1 MSSSLRI
8 AAYFMTWFCFLL
20 GIFSCLLRVYSCV
33 FVKHAW
39 KADDYL
45 GLLVLAALIGALY
58 FWETALI
65 LGCGNPPPNKCN
77 YLDPGEK
84 LVQYLYVLAIYYS
97 LTHFLIKSTFLAF
110 YLRLSPNRTFRLW
123 TGIGMGLNVGSLL
136 INLLIIIFQCI
147 PVSAAL
153 HTLARV
159 RATCMDRDFV
169 LIGPA
174 VVNVLLDIYVFILP
188 IPTLL
193 GLHMPTK
200 RKLAVLSVFLFG
212 GSSVIMSCIRF
223 HSVVH
228 VQSLVNT
235 SKNIGEVMIVVAL
248 ELNLA
253 AVAVNLPS
261 IRAIWVKGWNGRRGG
276 AEARTGALNGISKR
290 QTYTV
295 SHGDNQGG
303 VEMGRVGNGSR
314 TANEETTTRSFVS
327 RLPLLSSRRGREGS
341 ATNV

>member
-1 MSSSLRI
+1 MSTSGVQL
-8 AAYFMTWFCFLL
+8 C
-20 GIFSCLLRVYSCV
+20 
-33 FVKHAW
+33 
-39 KADDYL
+39 
-45 GLLVLAALIGALY
+45 AALIGALY

-65 LGCGNPPPNKCN
+65 LGCGKAPPNKCN

-123 TGIGMGLNVGSLL
+123 TGIGIGLNIGSLL

-153 HTLARV
+153 HTFARLK
-159 RATCMDRDFV
+159 ATCMDRDFV

-223 HSVVH
+223 HSVVY

-261 IRAIWVKGWNGRRGG
+261 IRAIWVKGWNGRRGA
-276 AEARTGALNGISKR
+276 AEAGTGGSGALNGISKR

-295 SHGDNQGG
+295 SHGDWQGG
-303 VEMGRVGNGSR
+303 VEMGRVTNASEMTGGGG
-314 TANEETTTRSFVS
+314 TMRSFVS
-327 RLPLLSSRRGREGS
+327 RLPLLSSRRGREES
-341 ATNV
+341 ATDV

>member
-1 MSSSLRI
+1 MHGRQMI
-8 AAYFMTWFCFLL
+8 TWVFWFC
-20 GIFSCLLRVYSCV
+20 
-33 FVKHAW
+33 
-39 KADDYL
+39 
-45 GLLVLAALIGALY
+45 
-58 FWETALI
+58 
-65 LGCGNPPPNKCN
+65 PPPNKCN

-153 HTLARV
+153 HTLAR
-159 RATCMDRDFV
+159 
-169 LIGPA
+169 
-174 VVNVLLDIYVFILP
+174 NVLLDIYVFILP